1 MQALPITKSKSKKKG
16 RHFCR
21 PFFNMRPKGRRL
33 SYLLW
38 QVLQTPEPVL
48 PPTLL
53 RNIPSEHC
61 SPLLLHQALLMF
73 WWVRA
78 LSSQVF
84 STSSQLRF
92 LKWGSWQEEHSTLFL
107 ALPLKRS
114 AMEAP
119 SGMNPL
125 TAQRFC
131 IRLASKAV
139 VAEVARSLVRSMD
152 ESTVLDGLGPATRP
166 L

>member
-53 RNIPSEHC
+53 RNIPSEPC
-61 SPLLLHQALLMF
+61 SPTELHQTLLLGARG
-73 WWVRA
+73 RA
-78 LSSQVF
+78 SAPSTQVF

-92 LKWGSWQEEHSTLFL
+92 LKWGSWQEEHSTPFL
-107 ALPLKRS
+107 
-114 AMEAP
+114 
-119 SGMNPL
+119 
-125 TAQRFC
+125 
-131 IRLASKAV
+131 
-139 VAEVARSLVRSMD
+139 EVAPNSA
-152 ESTVLDGLGPATRP
+152 PP
-166 L
+166 